1 MAKKEMNLTTKVY
14 YECQIKPLQGV
25 KNGWVDKLSTST
37 ILNDS
42 GAIKRYFFFIILFL
56 FHF

>member
-37 ILNDS
+37 ILNDWW
-42 GAIKRYFFFIILFL
+42 INTTLNFKYYDRT
-56 FHF
+56 